1 MTHSLVLIVLTYSL
15 IALNAHAGHGRR
27 QERTPPTSYTTHHT
41 PSLVSMEDVADSL
54 YSPSYSIAIASFQNL
69 HCPNP
74 LYSPSYSIAIAKGGC
89 SRFAVLSILPHRHR
103 TMESTADWDNGDF
116 GESSTSS
123 IDFGE
128 SQSAV
133 LPLYCTLTSHAITL
147 PHSLSP
153 YLYSTPLYSRS
164 RLQRCRWRM

>member
-1 MTHSLVLIVLTYSL
+1 MMTGIMFPKAVSHLWVSHDTLLSPHRPHLLLDCFKCTC
-15 IALNAHAGHGRR
+15 RTR
-27 QERTPPTSYTTHHT
+27 QKTRAYTTDILYHT
-41 PSLVSMEDVADSL
+41 PHTQPGVD
-54 YSPSYSIAIASFQNL
+54 
-69 HCPNP
+69 
-74 LYSPSYSIAIAKGGC
+74 GGC
-89 SRFAVLSILPHRHR
+89 SRFWRWS

-164 RLQRCRWRM
+164 RVQRCRWRM